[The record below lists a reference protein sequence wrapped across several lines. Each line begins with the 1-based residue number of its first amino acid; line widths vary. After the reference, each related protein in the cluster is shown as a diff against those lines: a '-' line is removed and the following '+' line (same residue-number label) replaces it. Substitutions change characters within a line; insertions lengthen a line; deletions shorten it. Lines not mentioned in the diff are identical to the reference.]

1 MDAILATG
9 AAARAADILLRTL
22 GGRSVLLRMPAPATP
37 NDATEQLGLAQP
49 AFQDAPLAPVAC
61 RKARA
66 TISGLSTNSGAPS
79 KLRLGGITRY
89 ELLVSASA
97 VQALVADLQ
106 SPSASILFADAFGIV
121 IDGVLYGIVSAT
133 EEQVY
138 AQPYVYR
145 LILKAPLARTI

>member
-1 MDAILATG
+1 MTSTLNATG
-9 AAARAADILLRTL
+9 AAARAADVLLRSL
-22 GGRSVLLRMPAPATP
+22 GGRSVMLRMPAPATP

-49 AFQDAPLAPVAC
+49 AFQDAPLAPVVY

-66 TISGLSTNSGAPS
+66 SVSLNTPGSPRSRSDRGS
-79 KLRLGGITRY
+79 TRY

-106 SPSASILFADAFGIV
+106 SPSASILFADALGIFA
-121 IDGVLYGIVSAT
+121 DGVLLQIVSAS

-145 LILKAPLARTI
+145 LILEAPQARAI

>member
-1 MDAILATG
+1 MTGTIASTG
-9 AAARAADILLRTL
+9 AAARAADILLRSL
-22 GGRSVLLRMPAPATP
+22 GGRSVMLRMPAPATP

-49 AFQDAPLAPVAC
+49 AFQDVPLAPVVY

-66 TISGLSTNSGAPS
+66 SVSLNNSGAPS

-89 ELLVSASA
+89 ELLVSAST
-97 VQALVADLQ
+97 VQALIADLQ
-106 SPSASILFADAFGIV
+106 SPSATTLFADALGIFA
-121 IDGVLYGIVSAT
+121 DGVLLQIVSAT

-145 LILKAPLARTI
+145 LILEAPEARTI

>member
-1 MDAILATG
+1 MDTIIATG
-9 AAARAADILLRTL
+9 AAARAADVLLRSL

-49 AFQDAPLAPVAC
+49 AFQDAPLAPVAY

-66 TISGLSTNSGAPS
+66 AVGLNNSGAPGS
-79 KLRLGGITRY
+79 GSGPAITRY

-106 SPSASILFADAFGIV
+106 SPSASILFADALGIV
-121 IDGVLYGIVSAT
+121 IDGVLHEIVST
-133 EEQVY
+133 TTEQVY

-145 LILKAPLARTI
+145 LIVQTPHARAI

>member
-1 MDAILATG
+1 MTGTAT
-9 AAARAADILLRTL
+9 ASAARAADILLRTL
-22 GGRSVLLRMPAPATP
+22 GGCSVMLRMAAPATP

-49 AFQDAPLAPVAC
+49 AFQDAPLAPVVY

-66 TISGLSTNSGAPS
+66 TVRLNSPGAPS
-79 KLRLGGITRY
+79 ELRSGGVARY

-97 VQALVADLQ
+97 VQALIADLE
-106 SPSASILFADAFGIV
+106 SPSASILFADALGIFV
-121 IDGVLYGIVSAT
+121 DGMLFQIISAT

-145 LILKAPLARTI
+145 LILEAPQARTI